1 MSSLG
6 FTPTREGRPVI
17 RTLHATRPVQEP
29 LPTLAAAPKKA
40 QSRGILPASL
50 PVLKIELKNQEIKRA
65 VSKVNG
71 AVKHV
76 TAWLNEPI

>member
-6 FTPTREGRPVI
+6 FTSTREGRPVV
-17 RTLHATRPVQEP
+17 RTLPATRVMQAEP
-29 LPTLAAAPKKA
+29 LPAPAAVPKKK
-40 QSRGILPASL
+40 QSILPVAL
-50 PVLKIELKNQEIKRA
+50 PVLKIELKNQEIKSA

-71 AVKHV
+71 AVKNV